1 MSACFDNLLS
11 SSNIQHPT
19 SNTPHQMN
27 YLAHSFLAFSEEQIV
42 GQFLEDII
50 PNRDRFSY
58 PKGMQEGITLHRE
71 IDTFT
76 DAHPELREAKKIFSP
91 LVRLYAGAFV
101 DVSMDYFLAN
111 SLTEEALRNHAEK
124 VYKVLRKYEEFLPE
138 RLLRMVDGME
148 KDNWLYNYKENW
160 GIQYSMQNVL
170 NKAKYL
176 DKDLPVFEVFM
187 NNKPQ
192 LQKHFDLFFPEFL
205 EHAKMINSRF

>member
-1 MSACFDNLLS
+1 
-11 SSNIQHPT
+11 
-19 SNTPHQMN
+19 MN

-42 GQFLEDII
+42 GQFLEDVI

-58 PKGMQEGITLHRE
+58 PEGMQQGITLHRE

-91 LVRLYAGAFV
+91 LVRLYSGAFV

-111 SLTEEALRNHAEK
+111 SLSDEVLKDHAEN
-124 VYKVLRKYEEFLPE
+124 VYQVLRKYEDFLPE
-138 RLLRMVDGME
+138 RLLRMVNGME
-148 KDNWLYNYKENW
+148 KDNWLYNYKEDW
-160 GIQYSMQNVL
+160 GIQYSIQNVL

-192 LQKHFDLFFPEFL
+192 LQKHFDVFFPELL
-205 EHAKMINSRF
+205 EYSKIVNSRF

>member
-1 MSACFDNLLS
+1 
-11 SSNIQHPT
+11 
-19 SNTPHQMN
+19 MN

-42 GQFLEDII
+42 GQFLEDVI

-58 PKGMQEGITLHRE
+58 PEGMQQGITLHRE

-91 LVRLYAGAFV
+91 LVRLYSGAFV

-111 SLTEEALRNHAEK
+111 SLSDEVLKDHADNI
-124 VYKVLRKYEEFLPE
+124 YQVLRKYEDFLPE
-138 RLLRMVDGME
+138 KLLRMVNRME
-148 KDNWLYNYKENW
+148 KDNWLYNYKEDW
-160 GIQYSMQNVL
+160 GIQYSIQNVL

-192 LQKHFDLFFPEFL
+192 LQKHFDVFFPELL
-205 EHAKMINSRF
+205 EYSKIINSRF